1 MKCDWVRQNILFYVY
16 NELEDDARY
25 EVEQH
30 LARCPECAGEL
41 KAARNFHTAMSQ
53 NPVTE
58 PTPNLLA
65 ASRMRLQEA
74 LETTAQGGFLR
85 RLIFEP
91 TTWLRQVRMAP
102 AMAAVIF
109 IVGFGG
115 GIGATYNF
123 MANRLSGNGTGVA
136 LVDSNAA
143 QAPVDASAITGIR
156 SVTQEPGSNQVSIK
170 YDTISTQEAQ
180 GSLNDQRIQQLLL
193 FAARNNFNS
202 GVRMDSVDV
211 LTQTPNDSRV
221 REVLMYSLQ
230 NDTNPGVRMK
240 ALDGLSGLGAAG
252 SAGAG
257 CGVAGSGQRRDSRG
271 AFAGIAAGGTD
282 EGGQQ
287 GARGVDPGIE
297 SGSECFDPLAGADDA
312 GADAGVGLGE
322 TVVGRREKHRRRM
335 NGGRRIANGE
345 LPTIDD

>member
-30 LARCPECAGEL
+30 LARCPECATEL
-41 KAARNFHTAMSQ
+41 KAARNFHATMSQ
-53 NPVTE
+53 KPVTE

-74 LETTAQGGFLR
+74 LETSAQGGLWR

-91 TTWLRQVRMAP
+91 GAWLRQIRMSPAL
-102 AMAAVIF
+102 AMAIF

-123 MANRLSGNGTGVA
+123 LTNRSDGSSVAVERPSGNTA
-136 LVDSNAA
+136 S
-143 QAPVDASAITGIR
+143 PIEASAITGIR

-180 GSLNDQRIQQLLL
+180 GSMNDQRIQQLLL
-193 FAARNNFNS
+193 FAARNNYNS

-211 LTQTPNDSRV
+211 LTQAPNDTRV
-221 REVLMYSLQ
+221 REALIYALQ
-230 NDTNPGVRMK
+230 NDTNAGVRLK
-240 ALDGLSGLGAAG
+240 ALDGLSGFVRQDAQVRDAVLRTLIGDA
-252 SAGAG
+252 SP
-257 CGVAGSGQRRDSRG
+257 GVRLQALRLVEPMKADSNVR
-271 AFAGIAAGGTD
+271 AVLTRLSQTD
-282 EGGQQ
+282 QNVSIRSQ
-287 GARGVDPGIE
+287 ARTM
-297 SGSECFDPLAGADDA
+297 LAQTPEMD
-312 GADAGVGLGE
+312 
-322 TVVGRREKHRRRM
+322 
-335 NGGRRIANGE
+335 
-345 LPTIDD
+345 

>member
-1 MKCDWVRQNILFYVY
+1 MKCDWVQQNILFYVY

-30 LARCPECAGEL
+30 LARCPECANEL
-41 KAARNFHTAMSQ
+41 KAARKFHATMSQ
-53 NPVTE
+53 NPVAE

-74 LETTAQGGFLR
+74 LETSTQGGLWR

-91 TTWLRQVRMAP
+91 GTWWRQIRLSP
-102 AMAAVIF
+102 ALAAVIF

-123 MANRLSGNGTGVA
+123 LASRSDANPIAMDRSSGTASSGNTA
-136 LVDSNAA
+136 S
-143 QAPVDASAITGIR
+143 PIEASAITGIR

-193 FAARNNFNS
+193 FAARNNYNS

-221 REVLMYSLQ
+221 REALMYALQ
-230 NDTNPGVRMK
+230 NDTNPGVRLK
-240 ALDGLSGLGAAG
+240 ALEGLSGFVRQDGQVRDAVLRALISDAN
-252 SAGAG
+252 S
-257 CGVAGSGQRRDSRG
+257 GVRLQAMRLVEPMKADSNVR
-271 AFAGIAAGGTD
+271 AVLTRLSRTD
-282 EGGQQ
+282 QNVSIRSQ
-287 GARGVDPGIE
+287 ARTM
-297 SGSECFDPLAGADDA
+297 LAQTPEMD
-312 GADAGVGLGE
+312 
-322 TVVGRREKHRRRM
+322 
-335 NGGRRIANGE
+335 
-345 LPTIDD
+345 